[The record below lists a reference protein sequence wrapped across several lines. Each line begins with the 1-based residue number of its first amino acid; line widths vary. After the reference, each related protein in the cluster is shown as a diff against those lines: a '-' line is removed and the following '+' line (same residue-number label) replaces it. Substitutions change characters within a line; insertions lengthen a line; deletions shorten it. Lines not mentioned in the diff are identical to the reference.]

1 MTVDSS
7 PGPLT
12 HRREFIAIGI
22 GAFVVAA
29 VPISAR
35 FRRRTVRRM
44 LPVMGTIAEIT
55 VIADDFGRGEHAIDA
70 AFAEL
75 TGVERTMSRFLPES
89 DVGRANALA
98 FHQPVAVSGPTRDV
112 LDAALRWAHASDGAF
127 DPAIGRVVELWDV
140 NHRYEPPPDAPV
152 RRLAGRHLF
161 HGVELGM
168 ERGQPA
174 VAFRSPEIH
183 LDLGGIAKG
192 YGVDRASDALRA
204 LGVRDAL
211 INVGG
216 DLVAMG
222 MAPDGSPWRIG
233 IQSPVD
239 PDELLGVLDVSD
251 RAVATSGDY
260 VQFFRF
266 RGVRYHHLM
275 DPATARPKQTSEHSV
290 TVEAETCMN
299 ADAAATAVFGM
310 SATDARALL
319 ASRMPGAR
327 LASTG

>member
-1 MTVDSS
+1 MTASRS
-7 PGPLT
+7 PGRLT
-12 HRREFIAIGI
+12 HRREFIAVGI

-55 VIADDFGRGEHAIDA
+55 VIADDYRGGEHAIDA

-75 TGVERTMSRFLPES
+75 TGVERTMSRFLPAS

-140 NHRYEPPPDAPV
+140 NHRREPPPDAPV
-152 RRLAGRHLF
+152 RRLAARHLF

-168 ERGQPA
+168 EKGKPA
-174 VAFRSPEIH
+174 VAFRSPDIH

-222 MAPDGSPWRIG
+222 MAPDDAPWHVG

-275 DPATARPKQTSEHSV
+275 DPATARPRQTSEHSV

>member
-1 MTVDSS
+1 MTTNQ
-7 PGPLT
+7 PAGRLT
-12 HRREFIAIGI
+12 HRREFIAVGI

-35 FRRRTVRRM
+35 FRRRTVRRT

-55 VIADDFGRGEHAIDA
+55 VIAADFARGERAIDA

-75 TGVERTMSRFLPES
+75 TGVERTMSRFLPAS

-98 FHQPVAVSGPTRDV
+98 FLQPVAVSNPTRDV
-112 LDAALRWAHASDGAF
+112 VDAALRWARASDGAF

-140 NHRYEPPPDAPV
+140 NHRIEPPPDAPV
-152 RRLAGRHLF
+152 RRLAARHLF

-168 ERGQPA
+168 EHGRPA
-174 VAFRSPEIH
+174 VAFRSGDIH

-192 YGVDRASDALRA
+192 YGVDRATDALRS

-211 INVGG
+211 VNVGG
-216 DLVAMG
+216 DLMALG
-222 MAPDGSPWRIG
+222 LAPDGSPWRVG

-239 PDELLGVLDVSD
+239 PDGLIGVLDLSD

-260 VQFFRF
+260 VQFFRY

-275 DPATARPKQTSEHSV
+275 DPVTARPKQTAEHSV
-290 TVEAETCMN
+290 SVEAETCMN

-310 SATDARALL
+310 SATEARALL